1 MRAGSDGDDRAATT
15 KVRDGRGG
23 YGWEPSMMAFI
34 TATSAYNANML
45 NYMVFMLD
53 CMVFTRA
60 CMAPKLL
67 EKWTRDTVS
76 SSLVIVGR
84 AMDMPEVGGLSVL
97 VEASGRDCD
106 WEEEDGR
113 EAGGASGGELTVA
126 EGSEVSDTKLVGFL
140 ILRGISPNR

>member
-1 MRAGSDGDDRAATT
+1 MDWHTPDLETAEVAVRAGSDGDDRAATT

-23 YGWEPSMMAFI
+23 CGWEPTRMAVI
-34 TATSAYNANML
+34 TATSTCNANML

-53 CMVFTRA
+53 CMVFTQA

-67 EKWTRDTVS
+67 EKWTRDIVI

-84 AMDMPEVGGLSVL
+84 VMDMPEVGGLDAL

-126 EGSEVSDTKLVGFL
+126 EGS
-140 ILRGISPNR
+140 